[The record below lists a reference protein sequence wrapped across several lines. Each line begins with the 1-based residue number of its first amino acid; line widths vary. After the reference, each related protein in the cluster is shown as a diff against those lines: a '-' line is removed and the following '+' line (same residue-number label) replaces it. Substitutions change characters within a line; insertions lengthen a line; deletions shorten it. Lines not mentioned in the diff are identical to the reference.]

1 MLMLA
6 GTESVNPL
14 IPTGW
19 EVMVIIA
26 GAIVAALFVGAL
38 ISIARDRNQTAA
50 SKLLWLLIV
59 LALPVLGPIVWL
71 LIGRT
76 TSPTGRSVPS

>member
-1 MLMLA
+1 MMLA

-38 ISIARDRNQTAA
+38 ISIARDRNQTPAG
-50 SKLLWLLIV
+50 KLLWLLIV
-59 LALPVLGPIVWL
+59 LALPVLGPIVWF